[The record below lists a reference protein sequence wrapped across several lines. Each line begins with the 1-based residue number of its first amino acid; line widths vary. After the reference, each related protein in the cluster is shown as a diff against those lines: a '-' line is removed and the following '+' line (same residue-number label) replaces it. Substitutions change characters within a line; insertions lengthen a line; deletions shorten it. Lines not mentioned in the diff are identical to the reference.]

1 MGKDKNYLVTTDG
14 HDNYRIVCHNQQKLN
29 YNYYLT
35 PETDLEKESMW
46 KYYESRC
53 KLKLQLQLQGVREGN
68 YCIKVTRINDW
79 NGNVL
84 GIWKE
89 MGYENEL
96 SKNDIRHFRRVCEP
110 KLTIKEANT
119 QNGMLAVDEELSA
132 NEIAL
137 ISIKYV
143 MS

>member
-1 MGKDKNYLVTTDG
+1 MGS
-14 HDNYRIVCHNQQKLN
+14 
-29 YNYYLT
+29 
-35 PETDLEKESMW
+35 EM
-46 KYYESRC
+46 
-53 KLKLQLQLQGVREGN
+53 
-68 YCIKVTRINDW
+68 CIRD
-79 NGNVL
+79 
-84 GIWKE
+84 
-89 MGYENEL
+89 
-96 SKNDIRHFRRVCEP
+96 S